1 MSSEKELL
9 SAFLSATLNMDE
21 AGVASL
27 YKDGGTELLP
37 EALDILKAKDV
48 ERVKKLKPN
57 TQEFIDNGYK
67 KAQSEIMSKLEKEF
81 KEKTGFSSEKKG
93 IDLFVEYAESK
104 IQSTDVT
111 EDAVKRHPIFISSI
125 EKLTKEKEEAVTA
138 KQKEFEDFQNGIKKR
153 ETFSSVANKATEIFN
168 ALKPVLS
175 QDPGRAKNQM
185 ELFVDK
191 LKDFDYEI
199 QDERI
204 VVLNKDGSVF
214 EDSHGNRIQFEKLIK
229 DTASKY
235 YDFHVAEKR
244 TTPNNG
250 AEVGKTA
257 ANTLNIQVPKNE
269 AEYAAIIADSSIPL
283 KDREAVKEAYAS
295 KQN

>member
-168 ALKPVLS
+168 ALK
-175 QDPGRAKNQM
+175 D
-185 ELFVDK
+185 
-191 LKDFDYEI
+191 
-199 QDERI
+199 
-204 VVLNKDGSVF
+204 
-214 EDSHGNRIQFEKLIK
+214 
-229 DTASKY
+229 
-235 YDFHVAEKR
+235 
-244 TTPNNG
+244 
-250 AEVGKTA
+250 
-257 ANTLNIQVPKNE
+257 
-269 AEYAAIIADSSIPL
+269 
-283 KDREAVKEAYAS
+283 
-295 KQN
+295 

>member
-1 MSSEKELL
+1 MTEKEFI
-9 SAFLSATLNMDE
+9 AGFLSKTVNMDT
-21 AGVASL
+21 AGVTSL
-27 YKDGGTELLP
+27 YNEDGTELKSDS
-37 EALDILKAKDV
+37 LDTVLKLDV
-48 ERVKKLKPN
+48 DRVKSMKVDTKKLEDDFHKKGFAKAM
-57 TQEFIDNGYK
+57 TEF
-67 KAQSEIMSKLEKEF
+67 EKEF
-81 KEKTGFSSEKKG
+81 KAKTGYNSEKKG
-93 IDLFVEYAESK
+93 LDLVLDYAASK
-104 IQSTDVT
+104 GETTEIN
-111 EDAVKRHPIFISSI
+111 EDAVKRHPLYISSI
-125 EKLTKEKEEAVTA
+125 EKLTKEKDDAVKA
-138 KQKEFEDFQNGIKKR
+138 EQDKFNDFQNGIKKR
-153 ETFSSVANKATEIFN
+153 ETFSSVAKKATEIFN

-175 QDPGRAKNQM
+175 QDSNRANNQM

-191 LKDFDYEI
+191 LKDYDYEI

-244 TTPNNG
+244 TIPDNKTEAGKGG
-250 AEVGKTA
+250 A
-257 ANTLNIQVPKNE
+257 NPINIQVPKTE

-283 KDREAVKEAYAS
+283 KDREAIKEAYAS

>member
-1 MSSEKELL
+1 MTDKELL

-21 AGVASL
+21 SGVASL

-37 EALDILKAKDV
+37 EALDILKTKDV

-81 KEKTGFSSEKKG
+81 REKTGFNSEKKG

-104 IQSTDVT
+104 IQSTDIT
-111 EDAVKRHPIFISSI
+111 EDAVKRHPMYISTVD
-125 EKLTKEKEEAVTA
+125 KLSKEKEEAVGA
-138 KQKEFEDFQNGIKKR
+138 KQKEFEDFQNGIKKK
-153 ETFSSVANKATEIFN
+153 ETFSSVSNRAVEIFN
-168 ALKPVLS
+168 TLKPVLS
-175 QDPGRAKNQM
+175 QDANRAKNQM

-199 QDERI
+199 QEDKVI
-204 VVLNKDGSVF
+204 VLNKDGSVF
-214 EDSHGNRIQFEKLIK
+214 EDSHGNRIQFDKLIK

-235 YDFHVAEKR
+235 YDFHVAEQR
-244 TTPNNG
+244 TIPNNK
-250 AEVGKTA
+250 ADADKNKPNVV
-257 ANTLNIQVPKNE
+257 NIQVPKDE
-269 AEYAAIIADSSIPL
+269 VEYAKIISDGSIPVEQ
-283 KDREAVKEAYAS
+283 RTAIAAAYAN